1 MAAFSIHGDIVWT
14 EEFGSFRSVED
25 GYLTIED
32 GKIKRVSKE
41 RPNGKIIDKK
51 GFLIIPGLSDLHLHA
66 PQYAFAGLYM
76 DEELLEWLNNHT
88 FPEEAKY
95 SDHDYADKAYSALVD
110 ALKKGP
116 STRVSVFGTI
126 HTDTVILLMKKLEE
140 AGLAGFVGKVNMD
153 RNSPSFLQETT
164 DDSVKETERFIRMTG
179 CFSNIK
185 PIITPRFVPSC
196 SDDLMRELS
205 RIAKEN
211 DLPLQSHL
219 DENLSEIDWVKEL
232 CPWSRSYGDVYR
244 HFEMLGESSIM
255 AHCVWLNEEEIEI
268 LSTTGTYIAHSPSSN
283 TNLSSGIAPV
293 RRYIEAG
300 CKIGLATD
308 VAGGSSLS
316 IFRIIQDAIG
326 VSKLRWRFDEKSGSP
341 LKFAEAFYLA
351 SKGGGSYFGKVG
363 SFEEGYDA
371 DVVVLDDS
379 ESSVL
384 RGELSPEERLEYY
397 VYRHAECPVESKFV
411 RGRLI

>member
-1 MAAFSIHGDIVWT
+1 
-14 EEFGSFRSVED
+14 
-25 GYLTIED
+25 
-32 GKIKRVSKE
+32 
-41 RPNGKIIDKK
+41 
-51 GFLIIPGLSDLHLHA
+51 
-66 PQYAFAGLYM
+66 
-76 DEELLEWLNNHT
+76 
-88 FPEEAKY
+88 
-95 SDHDYADKAYSALVD
+95 
-110 ALKKGP
+110 
-116 STRVSVFGTI
+116 
-126 HTDTVILLMKKLEE
+126 MKKLEE

-244 HFEMLGESSIM
+244 HFEMLGEKSIM

-379 ESSVL
+379 ESSIL